1 MDEKIFIINIDNLII
16 ENDKIDLN
24 IVEKIK
30 LINREY
36 YVGLISLKIEEYFLI
51 NELKL
56 YEHCDYHK
64 CINMD
69 LLSLINITKESILN
83 NNINNNINKIYYLD
97 KNIDNINKV
106 DLDNNIITMYLKKNS
121 DINKIKLKKIEIQEI
136 ENV

>member
-16 ENDKIDLN
+16 ENDKVDLN

-36 YVGLISLKIEEYFLI
+36 YVGLISLRIEEYFLI

-64 CINMD
+64 CTNMD
-69 LLSLINITKESILN
+69 LLSLINITKEAILN
-83 NNINNNINKIYYLD
+83 NNNNNINKIYYLD

-106 DLDNNIITMYLKKNS
+106 DLDNNIITIYLKKNS
-121 DINKIKLKKIEIQEI
+121 DINKIELKKIEIQEI

>member
-16 ENDKIDLN
+16 ENDKVDLN

-36 YVGLISLKIEEYFLI
+36 YVGLISLRIEEYFLI

-64 CINMD
+64 CTNMD
-69 LLSLINITKESILN
+69 LLSLINITKEAILN
-83 NNINNNINKIYYLD
+83 NNNNNINKIYYLN

-106 DLDNNIITMYLKKNS
+106 DLDNNIITIYLKKNS
-121 DINKIKLKKIEIQEI
+121 DINKIELKKIEIQEI